1 MLILHLGQTFG
12 AKQVQDAWVWA
23 IVIVSI
29 LVEIALYLLRS
40 IGVYKLAKRQEI
52 KNPILA
58 WIPLLWF
65 FIAIKLVGE
74 SRFFNK
80 PIKKLAVLL
89 CVIFALSE
97 FITFAIDFMTYFPL
111 VGNYLKGNTIYVFV
125 EEELQSTGLNPYY
138 WLPNVYVDQSFVY
151 PLFDPTIYPIQSI
164 AVVLR
169 IVNVVM
175 NMLSFA
181 TLFIEVFV
189 YFALFRKYWPSHHV
203 LAGILSTFGL
213 FAPFVFAIR
222 NKPAVN
228 YHDYLRSR
236 YGAYGVNF
244 GNPYNGHNYGQGETP
259 HQTNRPDYPFE
270 DFADKKDKKPE
281 NPFKEF
287 DDNDK

>member
-23 IVIVSI
+23 IVIASI

-169 IVNVVM
+169 IVDVVM

-203 LAGILSTFGL
+203 FYQLLDFL
-213 FAPFVFAIR
+213 P
-222 NKPAVN
+222 
-228 YHDYLRSR
+228 RSCLLL
-236 YGAYGVNF
+236 
-244 GNPYNGHNYGQGETP
+244 ETSLP
-259 HQTNRPDYPFE
+259 
-270 DFADKKDKKPE
+270 
-281 NPFKEF
+281 
-287 DDNDK
+287 